1 MKSGCNRVN
10 EICFAAEG
18 LSGTA
23 AVSSLRKL
31 GRLMDHAPSG
41 RLFSAIATLAD
52 ASARAGRTLE
62 DGSRALS
69 GADSAEAAERLS
81 EAVSQ
86 LKDLA
91 HRARDTDAPPR
102 RKRQVRR

>member
-1 MKSGCNRVN
+1 MKSGGNRVN

-41 RLFSAIATLAD
+41 RLFSATLAD